1 MNALISVLVVEILI
15 LSVLIY
21 LKKKYKVQKTIQP
34 SISKKI
40 IKNLKFPGIHNN
52 SLTNRY

>member
-40 IKNLKFPGIHNN
+40 IKNLKFPSIHNN